1 VAADIEAVAL
11 VLRGPRQAANL
22 LGVLFDNGQRDVVLQ
37 QLIGGGEAGGAG
49 AHDDDVPALAFGDQS
64 CHRVSTVVTS

>member
-1 VAADIEAVAL
+1 MKE
-11 VLRGPRQAANL
+11 AANL

-64 CHRVSTVVTS
+64 